1 MKMPSEDIQVVLWE
15 PGTPIGELSAERVK
29 EIQGVFTGPL
39 VAVVINGGVN
49 IIQPMDPNT
58 GENWESEEKALEF
71 GYRYL
76 GLYPDGTPIPIE
88 EPVDS
93 SGVEPA

>member
-1 MKMPSEDIQVVLWE
+1 MSSPTVVLWE
-15 PGTPIGELSAERVK
+15 PGTSIGDLSAERVE

-39 VAVVINGGVN
+39 VAVVIDGGVA

-58 GENWESEEKALEF
+58 GENWESNEAALAF

-76 GLYPDGTPIPIE
+76 GLNPDGTPLPVE
-88 EPVDS
+88 EAAP
-93 SGVEPA
+93 EEQL

>member
-1 MKMPSEDIQVVLWE
+1 MSNCEVVIWKE
-15 PGTPIGELSAERVK
+15 GEPIGDLTPERVK

-39 VAVVINGGVN
+39 VAVVIDGGVA

-58 GENWESEEKALEF
+58 GENWESEEKAREF

-76 GLYPDGTPIPIE
+76 GLNPDGTPIPAPE
-88 EPVDS
+88 SE
-93 SGVEPA
+93 